1 MSSMRSILSRRQA
14 PPLGSAAVLGS
25 LAGTAPWARATK
37 PKARRSTFFPR
48 TPGSRFFGRPFV
60 GSADRGG
67 VVVLRWRPVSRGG
80 RPGPLG
86 ARQLHP
92 PVDRVHRLDGRSRQG
107 DGAISRRRP
116 GHRRAGYE
124 NHAWPVQSLARLPV
138 GLRRAI
144 RRRPEP
150 RLGTQAGV
158 RSRVGQTTG
167 GRSARCRFGIS
178 ATSRQLSISLRI
190 GRDAN
195 SSASNASL
203 PRSARAG
210 HSSQSRWA
218 RWPAATSKRTRR
230 CATFSA
236 PIPTLTR
243 PRSLAQIESFH
254 GICRKTGKRLLVN
267 ECIPG
272 CLDDGRRAEVAR
284 FYTRMLCDAGFG
296 WMGWGLREGKAVSMR
311 RDRYDANGLD
321 GQGFHPFFT
330 RDGKLRRGLEFLRQP
345 PAILAPW
352 EPPTR
357 A

>member
-14 PPLGSAAVLGS
+14 LQLGSAAVLGS
-25 LAGTAPWARATK
+25 LAGTAPWARATETK
-37 PKARRSTFFPR
+37 GPTLNVFP
-48 TPGSRFFGRPFV
+48 TYAWPARFFGRPFV

-124 NHAWPVQSLARLPV
+124 NHALPVQSLARLPV

-167 GRSARCRFGIS
+167 GRSARADLG
-178 ATSRQLSISLRI
+178 SLQ
-190 GRDAN
+190 
-195 SSASNASL
+195 
-203 PRSARAG
+203 RAG
-210 HSSQSRWA
+210 SFQS
-218 RWPAATSKRTRR
+218 P
-230 CATFSA
+230 
-236 PIPTLTR
+236 
-243 PRSLAQIESFH
+243 
-254 GICRKTGKRLLVN
+254 
-267 ECIPG
+267 
-272 CLDDGRRAEVAR
+272 
-284 FYTRMLCDAGFG
+284 
-296 WMGWGLREGKAVSMR
+296 
-311 RDRYDANGLD
+311 
-321 GQGFHPFFT
+321 
-330 RDGKLRRGLEFLRQP
+330 
-345 PAILAPW
+345 
-352 EPPTR
+352 
-357 A
+357 